1 MTTAASQ
8 TPQQQVTSNH
18 LKKLNAGDVLFRE
31 GDAATSMYVVK
42 KGRMKVFKQK
52 GNAEVE
58 LAVVGAGAMIGE
70 MAFFDRK
77 PRSAS
82 VKADLDAEVIELS
95 FDSLQAHYEKLPEWL
110 KALVKTINDHLREA
124 NKRIKN
130 LEQVSEKGPGGGSS
144 KGIAPYQA
152 NKLCAILTLVA
163 SRFGKA
169 DSVDG
174 GLELPAGTLR
184 KFTIQVFQEP
194 TNKMQQLIGYL
205 HGLGIMKY
213 QDLGESKVKVNL
225 VKPEVLYDFVE
236 WYNEYLF
243 APEDKKITVEPDDMK
258 ALKAMVFYS
267 QKVAEA
273 DAKGDVKINI
283 TQIQN
288 DSMKDLGSV
297 VQINDFNS
305 LIKKNLCS
313 EKMQEKDGLSIKLN
327 KVETAKIYDY
337 WQIVHCITAS

>member
-1 MTTAASQ
+1 MTAPAQ
-8 TPQQQVTSNH
+8 TPQQKVAQSH
-18 LKKLNAGDVLFRE
+18 LKKLNTGDILFRE
-31 GDAATSMYVVK
+31 GDPATCMYVVK

-58 LAVVGAGAMIGE
+58 LATVGAGAMIGE

-95 FDSLQAHYEKLPEWL
+95 FDSLQAHYDSLPEWL

-130 LEQVSEKGPGGGSS
+130 LEEGTSTGSGGSTS

-152 NKLCAILTLVA
+152 NKLCAILILVA
-163 SRFGKA
+163 SRFGKEDA
-169 DSVDG
+169 TDG

-205 HGLGIMKY
+205 QSLGVMKY
-213 QDLGESKVKVNL
+213 QDLGEGKVKVNL
-225 VKPEVLYDFVE
+225 VKPQTLYEFVE
-236 WYNEYLF
+236 WYNEHLF
-243 APEDKKITVEPDDMK
+243 ASEDKKITVEPDDMK
-258 ALKAMVFYS
+258 AFKAMIYYA
-267 QKVAEA
+267 QKATP
-273 DAKGDVKINI
+273 DAKGDVKINL

-288 DSMKDLGSV
+288 DSMKDLTYV
-297 VQINDFNS
+297 VQVNDFNG
-305 LIKKNLCS
+305 LIKKGICS
-313 EKMQEKDGLSIKLN
+313 EKMQEKDGLSVKFN
-327 KVETAKIYDY
+327 KADAEKNYQF
-337 WQIVHCITAS
+337 WQIVHTISG